1 MAKKVRN
8 PGTGTLIGYRGRG
21 SKQKAQK
28 AVKLLNT
35 PGGRFTFSFFR
46 TKDRQYYFYAK
57 DTQPRRRRR

>member
-1 MAKKVRN
+1 MAKKVRS
-8 PGTGTLIGYRGRG
+8 PGSGTLIGYRGRG

-35 PGGRFTFSFFR
+35 GGGRFVFSFFR
-46 TKDRQYYFYAK
+46 TKDRQYYFNVK